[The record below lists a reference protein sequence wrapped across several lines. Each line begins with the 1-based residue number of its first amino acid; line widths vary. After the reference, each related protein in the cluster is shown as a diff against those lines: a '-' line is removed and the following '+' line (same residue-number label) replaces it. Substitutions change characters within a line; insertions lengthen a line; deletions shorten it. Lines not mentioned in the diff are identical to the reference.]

1 LAIRHVKLIAYLG
14 PTIQCGLAGTLILAL
29 VSSDGNLEMTT
40 FLKKSMP
47 KWNHHCA
54 YRTLTKAM
62 KEGKS
67 RGFIIAPVKIDAPL
81 NVDREF
87 RPVNCSTSM

>member
-14 PTIQCGLAGTLILAL
+14 PTINGISWNVNPAL
-29 VSSDGNLEMTT
+29 VSGDGNLEMTT